1 MSHSPSYV
9 QRADFLQEIFKIS
22 IDSWEIVLYLVSK
35 LETQIWFVVFH
46 KYVVL
51 TWTIQHK

>member
-1 MSHSPSYV
+1 MNHLPSYV
-9 QRADFLQEIFKIS
+9 ERAEFLQEIFKIS

-35 LETQIWFVVFH
+35 LKTQIWFVVFH

-51 TWTIQHK
+51 TWTI